1 VWRLGGGEER
11 AEPARATAE
20 SAARDG
26 RPAAKSGLSIALLL
40 FLFGASLVVPA
51 LAFTVVLLDRS
62 AQEQEADVRR
72 RLEQVVGDLAGD
84 VDREL
89 TLLLAHLNAL
99 AASPDVAN
107 GDWAAVH
114 AKAAASLKPLGI
126 EVLFRDP
133 TGQQVMNTRVPWGTP
148 LPRSEQPAID
158 SAVRSSLRPHVSD
171 LITGRVAGRP
181 VITLTTP
188 VIGGEGGLTGFL
200 HLSLDPERFLAT
212 MESQNLPAEW
222 NTGISDR
229 TGTIIARLQRHHD
242 FVGRKLPD
250 ELRAQSLERTE
261 AFSTVNIEG
270 VQTLRAAK
278 RSALTGWLFSA
289 NIPMSMVHAAATKDS
304 QWIVGL
310 GGGLLLLA
318 LVLAAIVGRLV
329 ARPIGAIAEH
339 AAIVAHEGVPPPLQS
354 PVREAN
360 EVAAVLRYAAG
371 QLQERSQELR
381 GALER
386 FGVALR
392 GADIV
397 VYAQDRDRRVTWI
410 SETAGHGARFIGRRA
425 DEVLPAASFAGA
437 AALEEQALATGEPQ
451 EGEIQHGTGDGAR
464 HFRLHIEPV
473 RDADGQVSGLLGV
486 SSEITALKQSERR
499 NALLARELAHRA
511 KNLLAVVHAI
521 ASETGRTAASVADFN
536 ARFTARVQALARLQD
551 LAMGVSGAGAP
562 LRELVRSQL
571 EPFVDPASE
580 RVRIDGPDV
589 RLTAEAGNS
598 LTMALH
604 ELATNAAKYG
614 ALSNAQGQVAI
625 RWAREDEGPAQR
637 FRLEWR
643 ESGGP
648 PVVEPQRRGFG
659 RKVLGRL
666 ASGSLDGEAALDY
679 RSQGVV
685 WTLAARWER
694 VVAVTAGT
702 DRG

>member
-1 VWRLGGGEER
+1 MWRLGGGEGR
-11 AEPARATAE
+11 VEPARATAV
-20 SAARDG
+20 AAGREG
-26 RPAAKSGLSIALLL
+26 RPAAKGGFSIALLL

-51 LAFTVVLLDRS
+51 LTFTAVLLDRN
-62 AQEQEADVRR
+62 AQEQEADIRR

-89 TLLLAHLNAL
+89 TLLLAHLGAL
-99 AASPDVAN
+99 AASPDVAA

-114 AKAAASLKPLGI
+114 AKASASLKPLGI
-126 EVLFRDP
+126 DVLFRDP

-158 SAVRSSLRPHVSD
+158 AAVRSSLRPHVSD
-171 LITGRVAGRP
+171 LLTGRVAGRP
-181 VITLTTP
+181 VITLTVP
-188 VIGGEGGLTGFL
+188 VIGGEGRFEGFL
-200 HLSLDPERFLAT
+200 HLSLEPERFLAM
-212 MESQNLPAEW
+212 MESQNLPADW
-222 NTGISDR
+222 NTGITDGS
-229 TGTIIARLQRHHD
+229 GTIIARLRRHHD

-250 ELRAQSLERTE
+250 ELRAQSLERTD

-270 VQTLRAAK
+270 VQTLRAAR
-278 RSALTGWLFSA
+278 RSPLTGWLFSA
-289 NIPMSMVHAAATKDS
+289 NIPMSVAHAASAKDS

-318 LVLAAIVGRLV
+318 LVLAALVGRLV
-329 ARPIGAIAEH
+329 ARPITAIAEH
-339 AAIVAHEGVPPPLQS
+339 AAIVAHEGVPPPLHS

-360 EVAAVLRYAAG
+360 EVAAVLRYAAR

-381 GALER
+381 GTLDR

-425 DEVLPAASFAGA
+425 DEVLPPESFAGA
-437 AALEEQALATGEPQ
+437 AALEERALATGEAQ
-451 EGEIQHGTGDGAR
+451 EGEIQHGTGDKAR

-473 RDADGQVSGLLGV
+473 RDGDGQVSGLLGV

-499 NALLARELAHRA
+499 NALLARELGHRA
-511 KNLLAVVHAI
+511 KNLLAVVQAI
-521 ASETGRTAASVADFN
+521 ASETGRTAGSITDFN
-536 ARFTARVQALARLQD
+536 ERFTARVQSLARLQD
-551 LAMGVSGAGAP
+551 LSMGVTGAGAP

-571 EPFVDPASE
+571 EPFVDPATE
-580 RVRIDGPDV
+580 RVHVEGPDV
-589 RLTAEAGNS
+589 RLTAQAGNS
-598 LTMALH
+598 LAMALH

-614 ALSNAQGQVAI
+614 ALSTAEGQVAI
-625 RWAREDEGPAQR
+625 RWRHEDEGSARR
-637 FRLEWR
+637 FRLEWQ

-648 PVVEPQRRGFG
+648 PVIEPQRRGFG

-666 ASGSLDGEAALDY
+666 TAGALEGEATLDY

-685 WTLAARWER
+685 WTVVAPWER
-694 VVAVTAGT
+694 VVAATEGA
-702 DRG
+702 

>member
-1 VWRLGGGEER
+1 MWRLGGGEER
-11 AEPARATAE
+11 AEPVRETAV
-20 SAARDG
+20 SAGREG
-26 RPAAKSGLSIALLL
+26 RPAARSGFSIALLL

-51 LAFTVVLLDRS
+51 LAFTAVLLDRS
-62 AQEQEADVRR
+62 AQEQEADIRR
-72 RLEQVVGDLAGD
+72 RLEQVVGDLASD

-89 TLLLAHLNAL
+89 TLLLAHLGAL
-99 AASPDVAN
+99 AVSPDVTA
-107 GDWAAVH
+107 GEWAAVH
-114 AKAAASLKPLGI
+114 AKASIGLKPLGI

-133 TGQQVMNTRVPWGTP
+133 TGQQVMNTRVAWGTP

-158 SAVRSSLRPHVSD
+158 AAVRSSLRPHVSD
-171 LITGRVAGRP
+171 LVTGRIAGRQ
-181 VITLTTP
+181 VITLTVP
-188 VIGGEGGLTGFL
+188 VIGSEGRLDGFL
-200 HLSLDPERFLAT
+200 HMSLDSERFLAT
-212 MESQNLPAEW
+212 MESQNLPADW
-222 NTGISDR
+222 NTGISDG
-229 TGTIIARLQRHHD
+229 TGAIIARLRRHHE
-242 FVGRKLPD
+242 FVGSKLPD

-270 VQTLRAAK
+270 VQTLRAAT
-278 RSALTGWLFSA
+278 RSPLTGWLFSA
-289 NIPMSMVHAAATKDS
+289 NIPMAVVHAASTKDS

-318 LVLAAIVGRLV
+318 LVMAAIVGRLV
-329 ARPIGAIAEH
+329 ARPVAAIAEH
-339 AAIVAHEGVPPPLQS
+339 AAIVAHEGVPPPLHS

-360 EVAAVLRYAAG
+360 EVAAVLRYAAR

-381 GALER
+381 GTLDR

-425 DEVLPAASFAGA
+425 DDVLPPDSFAGA
-437 AALEEQALATGEPQ
+437 AALEERALASGQPQ
-451 EGEIQHGTGDGAR
+451 EGEVQHGTGDEAR

-473 RDADGQVSGLLGV
+473 RDGDGRVNGLLGV

-499 NALLARELAHRA
+499 NALLARELGHRA

-521 ASETGRTAASVADFN
+521 ASETGRTAASITDFN
-536 ARFTARVQALARLQD
+536 ERFTARVQSLARLQD
-551 LAMGVSGAGAP
+551 LTISGTGTGAGAP

-580 RVRIDGPDV
+580 RVHVDGPDV
-589 RLTAEAGNS
+589 RLTAQAANS
-598 LTMALH
+598 LAMALH

-614 ALSNAQGQVAI
+614 ALSTAQGQVAI
-625 RWAREDEGPAQR
+625 RWSHEDGGQTRR
-637 FRLEWR
+637 FRLEWQ

-648 PVVEPQRRGFG
+648 PVMEPQRRGFG

-666 ASGSLDGEAALDY
+666 TAGSLEGEATLDY

-685 WTLAARWER
+685 WMVVAPWER
-694 VVAVTAGT
+694 VVAEGS
-702 DRG
+702 

>member
-1 VWRLGGGEER
+1 MWRLGGGDER
-11 AEPARATAE
+11 VEPVRETAVA
-20 SAARDG
+20 AARDG

-51 LAFTVVLLDRS
+51 LAFTAVLLDRN

-72 RLEQVVGDLAGD
+72 RLEQVVGDLASD

-99 AASPDVAN
+99 ATSPDVAN

-114 AKAAASLKPLGI
+114 AKAGASLKPLGI

-133 TGQQVMNTRVPWGTP
+133 TGQQVMNTRVPWGMP

-158 SAVRSSLRPHVSD
+158 AAVRSNLKPHVSD
-171 LITGRVAGRP
+171 LITGRVAGRQ
-181 VITLTTP
+181 VITLTVP
-188 VIGGEGGLTGFL
+188 VTGGEGRLEGFL
-200 HLSLDPERFLAT
+200 HMSLEPERFLET

-229 TGTIIARLQRHHD
+229 TGTIIARLQRHRD
-242 FVGRKLPD
+242 FVGRRLPD

-261 AFSTVNIEG
+261 AFTTVNIEG
-270 VQTLRAAK
+270 VQTLRATK
-278 RSALTGWLFSA
+278 HSPLTGWLFSA
-289 NIPMSMVHAAATKDS
+289 NIPMSVVHAAAAKDS
-304 QWIVGL
+304 QWIIGL
-310 GGGLLLLA
+310 GGGLLLFA

-381 GALER
+381 GTLDR

-397 VYAQDRDRRVTWI
+397 VYAQDRERRVTWI
-410 SETAGHGARFIGRRA
+410 SETAGHGARFFIGRRA
-425 DEVLPAASFAGA
+425 DDVLPAELFAGA
-437 AALEEQALATGEPQ
+437 AALEERALASGEPQ
-451 EGEIQHGTGDGAR
+451 EGEVQHGTGDRAR

-473 RDADGQVSGLLGV
+473 RNADGEVSGLLGV
-486 SSEITALKQSERR
+486 SSEITALKQTERR

-521 ASETGRTAASVADFN
+521 ASETGTLGGERDRLQRALYCARPGVGPAAGSHDG
-536 ARFTARVQALARLQD
+536 RQRRRRILAR
-551 LAMGVSGAGAP
+551 AGA
-562 LRELVRSQL
+562 
-571 EPFVDPASE
+571 
-580 RVRIDGPDV
+580 
-589 RLTAEAGNS
+589 
-598 LTMALH
+598 
-604 ELATNAAKYG
+604 
-614 ALSNAQGQVAI
+614 
-625 RWAREDEGPAQR
+625 
-637 FRLEWR
+637 
-643 ESGGP
+643 
-648 PVVEPQRRGFG
+648 
-659 RKVLGRL
+659 
-666 ASGSLDGEAALDY
+666 
-679 RSQGVV
+679 
-685 WTLAARWER
+685 LAARALR
-694 VVAVTAGT
+694 
-702 DRG
+702 RGGEWSECRSTGRTCA

>member
-1 VWRLGGGEER
+1 VWRLGGGEGR
-11 AEPARATAE
+11 VEPVRETAV
-20 SAARDG
+20 SAGREG
-26 RPAAKSGLSIALLL
+26 RPAAKSGFSIALLL

-51 LAFTVVLLDRS
+51 LTFTAVLLDRN
-62 AQEQEADVRR
+62 AQEQEADIRR

-89 TLLLAHLNAL
+89 TLLLAHLGAL
-99 AASPDVAN
+99 AASPDVAA

-114 AKAAASLKPLGI
+114 AKASASLKPLGI

-133 TGQQVMNTRVPWGTP
+133 TGQQVMNTRVPWGTA

-158 SAVRSSLRPHVSD
+158 AAVRSSLRPHISD
-171 LITGRVAGRP
+171 LLTGRIAGRP
-181 VITLTTP
+181 VITLTVP
-188 VIGGEGGLTGFL
+188 VIGGEGKFGGFL
-200 HLSLDPERFLAT
+200 HLSLDPERFLAM
-212 MESQNLPAEW
+212 MESQNLPADW
-222 NTGISDR
+222 NTGITDS
-229 TGTIIARLQRHHD
+229 TGTIIARLRRHHD
-242 FVGRKLPD
+242 FVGSKLPD
-250 ELRAQSLERTE
+250 ELRAQSLERTD

-278 RSALTGWLFSA
+278 RSPLTGWLFSA
-289 NIPMSMVHAAATKDS
+289 NIPMSVAHAAAAKDS

-329 ARPIGAIAEH
+329 ARPITAIAEH
-339 AAIVAHEGVPPPLQS
+339 AAIVAHEGVPPPLHS

-360 EVAAVLRYAAG
+360 EVAAVLRYAAR

-381 GALER
+381 GTLER

-425 DEVLPAASFAGA
+425 DEVLPPESFAGA
-437 AALEEQALATGEPQ
+437 AALEEQALATGQPQ

-473 RDADGQVSGLLGV
+473 RDGDGQVSGLLGV

-499 NALLARELAHRA
+499 NALLARELGHRA
-511 KNLLAVVHAI
+511 KNLLAVVQAI
-521 ASETGRTAASVADFN
+521 ASETGRSAASVTDFN
-536 ARFTARVQALARLQD
+536 ERFASRVRALARLQD
-551 LAMGVSGAGAP
+551 LMIGGTGTGAP

-571 EPFVDPASE
+571 EPFVDPSSE
-580 RVRIDGPDV
+580 RVHLDGPDV
-589 RLTAEAGNS
+589 RLTAEAGSS
-598 LTMALH
+598 LAMALH

-614 ALSNAQGQVAI
+614 ALSTAEGQVAI
-625 RWAREDEGPAQR
+625 RWRHDDEGPARR
-637 FRLEWR
+637 FRLEWQ

-648 PVVEPQRRGFG
+648 PVIEPQRRGFG

-666 ASGSLDGEAALDY
+666 TAGALEGEATLDY
-679 RSQGVV
+679 RRQGVV
-685 WTLAARWER
+685 WTVVAPWER
-694 VVAVTAGT
+694 VVAATEGA
-702 DRG
+702 